1 MITTAAQE
9 SKPKDENSYR
19 KVQNVVTDSSDG
31 YYSIERKNGV
41 AVGMNRVE
49 ISGSQKTGEPQPLP
63 PVEQRRRRLTT
74 EDIYRSWGVR
84 PLEFE
89 SDVEMEVE
97 IEAGR
102 NEFDFPLRAISAE

>member
-1 MITTAAQE
+1 MLSLKWI
-9 SKPKDENSYR
+9 PI
-19 KVQNVVTDSSDG
+19 VTLMPMRQHRGHSTFWG
-31 YYSIERKNGV
+31 KRGCV
-41 AVGMNRVE
+41 ALQSAVSPFR
-49 ISGSQKTGEPQPLP
+49 PLPLP